1 MARRKLGAGTRGRAS
16 TQAEAERQGAFK
28 GLPVPGYFCVFV
40 CAHVPVYLSMSV
52 P

>member
-16 TQAEAERQGAFK
+16 TQAEGQGAFK
-28 GLPVPGYFCVFV
+28 GLPVPGYFCVCV